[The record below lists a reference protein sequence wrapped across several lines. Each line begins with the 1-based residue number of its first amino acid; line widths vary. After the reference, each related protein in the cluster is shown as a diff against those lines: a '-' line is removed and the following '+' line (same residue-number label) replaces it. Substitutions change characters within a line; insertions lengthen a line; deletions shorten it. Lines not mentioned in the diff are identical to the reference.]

1 MANCWTNSGLLRNSD
16 TNSSTLVA
24 PYELPN
30 ASLTLL
36 NSLVNFLVRGWLGL
50 ANVADI
56 PAWVISC
63 TRVCTFSPSLPRV
76 IVFVLGLNCPAA
88 ESLFDIFT
96 TVVPTTLARAKA
108 ISRSSLGPLFAI
120 VSNAS
125 FREAES
131 PSRRIVTV
139 APSNGGDEASTIAEG
154 KNGTSSASASA
165 SSNGFPPSTSLESTA
180 APTWSALT
188 ASSVSESGVLRKTGS
203 PLVAIATLRRVTYL
217 PLSLVP
223 KSSTKLSITSASVRT
238 AVSPLS
244 RARSLEANASLT
256 SSNPS
261 ILSSAS
267 LCSLI
272 VGVLSVALVAPP
284 LASPLASVAPP
295 SASVASPVASVA
307 SPVAS
312 VGNTPLLT

>member
-139 APSNGGDEASTIAEG
+139 APSNGGDEASTIVEG
-154 KNGTSSASASA
+154 KNSGSSPSNRLSLSAMVTA
-165 SSNGFPPSTSLESTA
+165 AFTSLGSTTFSVPPCA
-180 APTWSALT
+180 FGAFSTFI
-188 ASSVSESGVLRKTGS
+188 SSFNFLR
-203 PLVAIATLRRVTYL
+203 
-217 PLSLVP
+217 
-223 KSSTKLSITSASVRT
+223 
-238 AVSPLS
+238 
-244 RARSLEANASLT
+244 
-256 SSNPS
+256 
-261 ILSSAS
+261 
-267 LCSLI
+267 
-272 VGVLSVALVAPP
+272 
-284 LASPLASVAPP
+284 
-295 SASVASPVASVA
+295 
-307 SPVAS
+307 
-312 VGNTPLLT
+312 